1 MVATQ
6 TLIIGAAAL
15 AFLIPERTAAAGGA
29 AGEFGVG
36 IARGI
41 TALGTIKISPEFAPN
56 ISPRVVPEFGIRTDF
71 PEWLDP
77 REIWGLEKIFKG
89 DDPEVVEVVD
99 VGQQQDEHV
108 KEAERQK
115 EREAKERAAEAEE
128 AEDVEVDPD
137 PKGIGLIEG

>member
-56 ISPRVVPEFGIRTDF
+56 ISPRVVPEFGIKTDF
-71 PEWLDP
+71 PDWLDP

-89 DDPEVVEVVD
+89 DDPEVVEVEPAV
-99 VGQQQDEHV
+99 VV
-108 KEAERQK
+108 PPVVVPPVVVPPVVV
-115 EREAKERAAEAEE
+115 EE
-128 AEDVEVDPD
+128 DPEIYTG
-137 PKGIGLIEG
+137 P

>member
-56 ISPRVVPEFGIRTDF
+56 ISPRVVPEFGIKTDF
-71 PEWLDP
+71 PDWLDP

-89 DDPEVVEVVD
+89 DDPEVVEVEPPGTPEV
-99 VGQQQDEHV
+99 VTPPPV
-108 KEAERQK
+108 VVPPVVV
-115 EREAKERAAEAEE
+115 EE
-128 AEDVEVDPD
+128 DPEIYTG
-137 PKGIGLIEG
+137 P

>member
-29 AGEFGVG
+29 AGQFGVG

-56 ISPRVVPEFGIRTDF
+56 ISPRVVPEFGIKTDF
-71 PEWLDP
+71 PDWLDP

-89 DDPEVVEVVD
+89 DDPEVVEVVPPGTPE
-99 VGQQQDEHV
+99 VV
-108 KEAERQK
+108 APPVVVPPVVVPPVVV
-115 EREAKERAAEAEE
+115 
-128 AEDVEVDPD
+128 EDDDPY
-137 PKGIGLIEG
+137 